1 MYDLIVIGGGPAGLA
16 AAAYALDKKLAVAL
30 VCADFGG
37 KAGMAQQLANPR
49 ATHQPLLGERAVE
62 ELKQYIGMQPDCIIH
77 DNVVGVRR
85 QQSEFHVI
93 AEKQTLQSTTL
104 IIATGAQPHFIHIP
118 DEWLLLGHGLA
129 YSITTHAQGVA
140 GRDVAVVGSTARALR
155 GVAELTQLANRIVVI
170 APEPGEFD
178 SELGQQLRAHP
189 KVTFFEEHRVLVT
202 EVHDGTVH
210 AVIIAKGDE
219 TQRIPVSAVF
229 VDMGLVPS
237 TQTVCQFVQC
247 DPTGRIMIDERQ
259 QTSVAG
265 AYAAGDVTNVPC
277 GHMLIAIGDGVRAAQ
292 SAYDY
297 VLAHRLGSSAKQV
310 GAGSISDSS

>member
-16 AAAYALDKKLAVAL
+16 AATYALDKKLAVAL
-30 VCADFGG
+30 VCANFGG
-37 KAGMAQQLANPR
+37 KAGMAQQLEGQ
-49 ATHQPLLGERAVE
+49 ATSHQPLLGEQAVE
-62 ELKQYIGMQPDCIIH
+62 DLKQRISMHPDCIMN

-85 QQSEFHVI
+85 QQAEFHVI
-93 AEKQTLQSTTL
+93 TEGRTLQGATVV
-104 IIATGAQPHFIHIP
+104 IATGAQPRFVHIP

-129 YSITTHAQGVA
+129 YSITTHAQAVA

-155 GVAELTQLANRIVVI
+155 GVAELTQVANRIVLI
-170 APEPGEFD
+170 APDMGEFS

-189 KVTFFEEHRVLVT
+189 RIICFDGYHVQAT
-202 EVHDGTVH
+202 ETQDGAVH
-210 AVIIAKGDE
+210 ALIIAKGDE

-237 TQTVCQFVQC
+237 TQMFRQFVQC
-247 DPTGRIMIDERQ
+247 DPTGRIMVDARQ

-265 AYAAGDVTNVPC
+265 VYAAGDVTNAPC
-277 GHMLIAIGDGVRAAQ
+277 EHILIAIGDGVRAAQ

-297 VLAHRLGSSAKQV
+297 VSARRLGSSAKQV
-310 GAGSISDSS
+310 GAGNINDNS